1 MGEILFLSILGVI
14 DVIMFFLTFTF
25 PASIIDQ
32 SGGAGLF
39 PRIVLIVL
47 LVFLAARIVTIL
59 RSEEEKKKTFAFL
72 EIFKGR
78 RLVFLL
84 AFVLYA
90 FSMSTLGFVISSG
103 IFLSAMIIFL
113 HWCQYGEWMSVKKS
127 MLTVLISFVCVFSV
141 YYIFTH
147 YLNVMLPAGLLN
159 I

>member
-1 MGEILFLSILGVI
+1 MGEILFLSILGVV

-39 PRIVLIVL
+39 PRIVLVLL
-47 LVFLAARIVTIL
+47 LVFLAVRIITIL
-59 RSEEEKKKTFAFL
+59 RSEEEKKKPFAFL

-113 HWCQYGEWMSVKKS
+113 RWCQYGEWMPVKKS
-127 MLTVLISFVCVFSV
+127 VLTVLISFVCVFV
-141 YYIFTH
+141 IYYVFTH
-147 YLNVMLPAGLLN
+147 YLNVMLPAGFLD